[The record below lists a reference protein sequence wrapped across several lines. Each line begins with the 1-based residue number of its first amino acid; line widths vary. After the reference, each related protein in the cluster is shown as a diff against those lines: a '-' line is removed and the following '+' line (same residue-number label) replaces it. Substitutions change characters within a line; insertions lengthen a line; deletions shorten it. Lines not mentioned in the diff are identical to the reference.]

1 MSFLERSHLLPS
13 SLILFI
19 LSLLSIQQS
28 YLVSPQRPASS
39 PFKVGLIL
47 NLDSL
52 VGRMALT
59 SIRIAVDDFYT
70 AHPRSSNHLELL
82 VRKSNDVVTAASA
95 AMELMMKHEVRA
107 ILGPQTSI
115 ESEFVAELGSKA
127 HVPIVAFSATSPSVS
142 HSHSPYFL
150 RAAAN
155 DAAQAAAIADLVSA
169 YGWRRVVPVY
179 EDNDYGSALVPYLID
194 ALNAAGAAVPYRSAI
209 PASASDDYVS
219 AALYRLA
226 TEQMRVFVVHMR
238 PDLAARFFPLASDA
252 GMVSAGYVWI
262 ITDGLTALLGSGI
275 DAATVAESMQGV
287 LGLAPFTPKS
297 GRVNEFKRKWRR
309 RFSEENPADDV
320 TTAAATSSYALWA
333 YDAAWAVAEA
343 ADRLGPVGPEYVGA
357 GTEPTD
363 IANLPVSSTGHEL
376 LKLLEEAEFD
386 GLGGEFRLDDGE
398 LNVTAFWIV
407 NVIGE
412 GAREIG
418 FWTPQHGLSRRL
430 DGSGEGLAG
439 VIWPGES
446 MVEPKGWD
454 RPTSGAVLR
463 VAVPGPVDV
472 GFHGFLDIETDAATN
487 RTMAGGF
494 VLADV
499 VSYHT
504 LVQQV
509 ANGSYDAAVA
519 DITIT
524 ANRSHQVDFTLPY
537 MASGVSMVVAVRDE
551 RSTIWVFIKPLKQ
564 DLWLVS
570 AAFFILTGA
579 VVWALEHRINDE
591 FRGPPSNQLGT
602 VFYFSLSTLVFA
614 HRENVASNLSKF
626 VVVIWVFVVLIL
638 QSSYTASLTSMLTVQ
653 KLKPAFVGFDDLKN
667 SGKNVGYLQDSFVK
681 GVLLNRGFDES
692 RLVSFKSPQQ
702 YEEALSNGTVA
713 AIVDEIPYLKLVFLK
728 KYCSNYTMVGQLNKT
743 GGFGFAFPKGSP
755 LVSDLSRAILNIT
768 ESNEVTEIQR
778 KWFGDES
785 TCPSQ
790 DNPLSSNQL
799 GFESFAGLFLITGTA
814 SLCAF
819 VLHLASFLYKNR
831 YKLRNIASQNSFLP
845 TLRLIAKLFDDKD
858 LSAHTF
864 KRAQPKDGSMKA
876 ENRDTGVSPY
886 ETYTAS
892 PVSMSNYTFEEG
904 RTTPS
909 VEPAS
914 SIVFE
919 IEPASPVTETTMH
932 TAGHG

>member
-1 MSFLERSHLLPS
+1 MSFLERTHLLPS
-13 SLILFI
+13 ILFI

-28 YLVSPQRPASS
+28 YSASVHRPASS

-47 NLDSL
+47 DLDSL
-52 VGRMALT
+52 MGRMALT
-59 SIRIAVDDFYT
+59 SIRIAVDDFYA

-127 HVPIVAFSATSPSVS
+127 NVPIVAFSATSPSVS

-155 DAAQAAAIADLVSA
+155 DAAQAAAIAALVSA

-179 EDNDYGSALVPYLID
+179 EDNDYGSALLPYLID
-194 ALNAAGAAVPYRSAI
+194 ALDSVGAAIPNRSAI

-226 TEQMRVFVVHMR
+226 TEQTRVFVVHMR

-275 DAATVAESMQGV
+275 DAATIAESMQGV

-309 RFSEENPADDV
+309 RFSEENPADVDV
-320 TTAAATSSYALWA
+320 TAAAATNSYALWA
-333 YDAAWAVAEA
+333 YDAAWAVAAA
-343 ADRLGPVGPEYVGA
+343 ADRLGP
-357 GTEPTD
+357 
-363 IANLPVSSTGHEL
+363 TGHEL

-398 LNVTAFWIV
+398 LNVTAFRIV

-463 VAVPGPVDV
+463 IAVPGPVDP
-472 GFHGFLDIETDAATN
+472 GFHSFLDIETDAATN
-487 RTMAGGF
+487 RTTAGGF
-494 VLADV
+494 VIDV
-499 VSYHT
+499 FEAAVRQLPYALRFEYVPAENVSYNT

-537 MASGVSMVVAVRDE
+537 MASGLSMVVAVRDE

-570 AAFFILTGA
+570 AAFFFLTGA

-614 HRENVASNLSKF
+614 HRENVVSNLSKF

-702 YEEALSNGTVA
+702 YEEGLSNGTVA

-819 VLHLASFLYKNR
+819 ILHLASFLYKNR

-864 KRAQPKDGSMKA
+864 KRAQLKDESMKA

-914 SIVFE
+914 PIVFE